1 MENKLKDFLNSLTLD
16 EIQFFYRF
24 MRTKKWT
31 KCIETRM
38 GGQKI
43 I

>member
-1 MENKLKDFLNSLTLD
+1 MENKLKDFFNSLNMD
-16 EIQFFYRF
+16 EFLSLYRF

-31 KCIETRM
+31 KWIEMRM
-38 GGQKI
+38 EGQKI